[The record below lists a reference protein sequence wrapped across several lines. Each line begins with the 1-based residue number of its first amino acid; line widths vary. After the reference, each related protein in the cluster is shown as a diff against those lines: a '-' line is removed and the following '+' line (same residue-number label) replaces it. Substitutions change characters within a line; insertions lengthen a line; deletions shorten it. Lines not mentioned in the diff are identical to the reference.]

1 VTRLVLRNVN
11 IASTTALQAM
21 KPTGREEGLTY
32 GANVIMPQLTPTEF
46 RKDYQLYEGKP
57 CLDENRDQCRMCLQN
72 RITGVGRVIGF
83 HEWGDSRHAR
93 ERQG

>member
-1 VTRLVLRNVN
+1 
-11 IASTTALQAM
+11 M

-72 RITGVGRVIGF
+72 RITSVGRVIGF
-83 HEWGDSRHAR
+83 NEWGDSPHAR
-93 ERQG
+93 NRQS